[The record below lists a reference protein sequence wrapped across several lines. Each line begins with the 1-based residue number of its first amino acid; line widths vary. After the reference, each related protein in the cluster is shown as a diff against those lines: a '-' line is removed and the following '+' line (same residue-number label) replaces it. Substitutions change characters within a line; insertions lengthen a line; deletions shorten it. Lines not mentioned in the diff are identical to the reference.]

1 MGSLQT
7 VGILEDPAVTSSM
20 MRILSVVLLH
30 ILVVTLAVGDNG
42 CDTTAIEDNEIVSM
56 VTGTLQGFIP
66 RRVSRSFTHYYY
78 GDHID
83 WEEKLSYNIT
93 EHIDMERL
101 KRGAGRFHDEF
112 LGWVARGSIK
122 PIEPFRHYQLF
133 RAPENVNNLW
143 VSEVA
148 LASAMSV
155 FLGDQFNI
163 FLNGGIIKDD
173 GGEFYKYKEK
183 EELDALRALSKAYED
198 AYGYINDT
206 LKEKDNLKATALM
219 FLEAGIAEKTAGW
232 FYDQLAL
239 GPATLHKTFVTN
251 VPKEKFIEY
260 MSTMV
265 KEVVMLLKSE
275 KTEKI
280 VTNVIK
286 AVKSKLETIDIDKL
300 TGHTYLTFLRS
311 RSLVLDVDIE
321 KVFEDLNEVHKLIM
335 KGLWEIHTGQWPA
348 MVKFISNFFR
358 YTLNKEAFWFRLDK
372 LYHDLVD
379 QARSLYE
386 DRQKSLDS
394 KVTDDLLPFFRSFLD
409 FLVDIREGKRT
420 FIDDFTSEMEKT
432 DFNELFESY
441 FTSVTKVLSKH
452 FLSCYTALYGK
463 PDFDLFTEFAEENYI
478 AKTIKDLVFADWPKD
493 EIFPKSFDS
502 FVKKFENL
510 VWLLMSSSLGSCTNP
525 IV

>member
-1 MGSLQT
+1 MGLQ
-7 VGILEDPAVTSSM
+7 DPAVPRLM

-30 ILVVTLAVGDNG
+30 ILVVTLAVGDDG

-56 VTGTLQGFIP
+56 VTGTLQGFLP
-66 RRVSRSFTHYYY
+66 RRISRSFTHYYY
-78 GDHID
+78 GDHIEWD
-83 WEEKLSYNIT
+83 EIQSYNIT
-93 EHIDMERL
+93 EHIDIENL
-101 KRGAGRFHDEF
+101 KRHTGRFHDEF
-112 LGWVARGSIK
+112 LGWVERGSK
-122 PIEPFRHYQLF
+122 EPIEPFIFYPIF

-163 FLNGGIIKDD
+163 FLNGGIIKED

-183 EELDALRALSKAYED
+183 EELDALRALSKKYEE

-219 FLEAGIAEKTAGW
+219 FLEAGIVEKTVGC

-239 GPATLHKTFVTN
+239 SPGTLHKTFVTH
-251 VPKEKFIEY
+251 VPKEKFLEY

-348 MVKFISNFFR
+348 MVKFISNFYK
-358 YTLNKEAFWFRLDK
+358 YTIISDHFWFRVDK

-379 QARSLYE
+379 HTKNQYE
-386 DRQKSLDS
+386 ERQKSLNS
-394 KVTDDLLPFFRSFLD
+394 KMTGDILPFFRSFLE
-409 FLVDIREGKRT
+409 FMVNIREGKRT
-420 FIDDFTSEMEKT
+420 FIDAFISEMEKM
-432 DFNELFESY
+432 DFNEILERY
-441 FTSVTKVLSKH
+441 FTSLTSVLSKH

-463 PDFDLFTEFAEENYI
+463 PDFDLLAEFAEENYVVK
-478 AKTIKDLVFADWPKD
+478 AIKDLVFADWPKD

-502 FVKKFENL
+502 FVEKFENL
-510 VWLLMSSSLGSCTNP
+510 VLILMTSSLGSCTSA

>member
-1 MGSLQT
+1 VAINRGFKEWVKDGSK
-7 VGILEDPAVTSSM
+7 EP
-20 MRILSVVLLH
+20 
-30 ILVVTLAVGDNG
+30 
-42 CDTTAIEDNEIVSM
+42 
-56 VTGTLQGFIP
+56 
-66 RRVSRSFTHYYY
+66 
-78 GDHID
+78 
-83 WEEKLSYNIT
+83 
-93 EHIDMERL
+93 
-101 KRGAGRFHDEF
+101 
-112 LGWVARGSIK
+112 IK
-122 PIEPFRHYQLF
+122 PFSFRRRF
-133 RAPENVNNLW
+133 RVPENVNNLW
-143 VSEVA
+143 VSEVS
-148 LASAMSV
+148 LASAKSV
-155 FLGDQFNI
+155 FIGDQFNI
-163 FLNGGIIKDD
+163 FLNGGIIKEE
-173 GGEFYKYKEK
+173 GGEFHGYKDK
-183 EELDALRALSKAYED
+183 EELDVLRRLSKQYED
-198 AYGYINDT
+198 TYGYINDT
-206 LKEKDNLKATALM
+206 LKEKDNLKATAIM
-219 FLEAGIAEKTAGW
+219 VLESGKVEKTVGCY
-232 FYDQLAL
+232 YDQLAL
-239 GPATLHKTFVTN
+239 SKATLQKTFVAH
-251 VPKEKFIEY
+251 VPKDKFLKYTSKLVEEI
-260 MSTMV
+260 V
-265 KEVVMLLKSE
+265 KLLKSE

-280 VTNVIK
+280 VISVMK
-286 AVKSKLETIDIDKL
+286 AVQSKLRTIDTDKL
-300 TGHTYLTFLRS
+300 TANTYLTFIKA

-463 PDFDLFTEFAEENYI
+463 PDFDLLAEFAEENYVVK
-478 AKTIKDLVFADWPKD
+478 AIKDLVFADWPKD

-510 VWLLMSSSLGSCTNP
+510 VLILMTSSLGSCTSA

>member
-1 MGSLQT
+1 
-7 VGILEDPAVTSSM
+7 M
-20 MRILSVVLLH
+20 MRILSLVVLY
-30 ILVVTLAVGDNG
+30 ILVVTLAVGDDA
-42 CDTTAIEDNEIVSM
+42 CDTKAIEDNEVVSM
-56 VTGTLQGFIP
+56 ITGTLQDFIP

-83 WEEKLSYNIT
+83 WEEKLSYNLT

-101 KRGAGRFHDEF
+101 KQISGRLHDEF

-122 PIEPFRHYQLF
+122 PIEPFRHYQVF

-163 FLNGGIIKDD
+163 FLNGGIIKED

-183 EELDALRALSKAYED
+183 EELDALRALSKQYEE
-198 AYGYINDT
+198 AYGYVNDT
-206 LKEKDNLKATALM
+206 LKEKDNMKLTALM
-219 FLEAGIAEKTAGW
+219 ILESGLAEKTAGCV
-232 FYDQLAL
+232 YDQLAL
-239 GPATLHKTFVTN
+239 SPATLHKTFVTH
-251 VPKEKFIEY
+251 VPKEKFLEY

-265 KEVVMLLKSE
+265 KEVVKLLKSE

-280 VTNVIK
+280 ITNVVK

-300 TGHTYLTFLRS
+300 TAHTYLTFLRS

-321 KVFEDLNEVHKLIM
+321 KVFEDLDEVHKLIA
-335 KGLWEIHTGQWPA
+335 KGLWKIHTGQWPA
-348 MVKFISNFFR
+348 MVKFISNL
-358 YTLNKEAFWFRLDK
+358 YKHTIISEKFWLRLDK
-372 LYHDLVD
+372 LYHDLVV
-379 QARSLYE
+379 QARNQYE
-386 DRQKSLDS
+386 ERQKSLDS
-394 KVTDDLLPFFRSFLD
+394 KMTGDILPFFRSFLE
-409 FLVDIREGKRT
+409 FMINIREGKKT
-420 FIDDFTSEMEKT
+420 FIDDFISEIEKM
-432 DFNELFESY
+432 DLNEILERH
-441 FTSVTKVLSKH
+441 FTSLTKVLSKH

-463 PDFDLFTEFAEENYI
+463 PDFDLLAEFAEENYV

>member
-56 VTGTLQGFIP
+56 VTGTLQGFLP
-66 RRVSRSFTHYYY
+66 RRISRSFTHYYY
-78 GDHID
+78 GDHIEWD
-83 WEEKLSYNIT
+83 KIQSYNIT
-93 EHIDMERL
+93 EHIDIEDL
-101 KRGAGRFHDEF
+101 KGHTGRFHDEF
-112 LGWVARGSIK
+112 LGWVERGSK
-122 PIEPFRHYQLF
+122 EPIEPFRFYPIF

-163 FLNGGIIKDD
+163 FLNGGIIKED
-173 GGEFYKYKEK
+173 GGEFYKY
-183 EELDALRALSKAYED
+183 
-198 AYGYINDT
+198 
-206 LKEKDNLKATALM
+206 KEKDNLKATALM
-219 FLEAGIAEKTAGW
+219 FLEAGIAEKTVGC

-239 GPATLHKTFVTN
+239 SPATLHKTFVTH
-251 VPKEKFIEY
+251 VPKEKFMEY

-335 KGLWEIHTGQWPA
+335 KGLWEVHTGQWPA
-348 MVKFISNFFR
+348 MVKFISNFYK
-358 YTLNKEAFWFRLDK
+358 YTIISDHFWFRLDK

-379 QARSLYE
+379 HTKNQYE
-386 DRQKSLDS
+386 ERQKSLNS
-394 KVTDDLLPFFRSFLD
+394 KMTGDILPFFRSFLE
-409 FLVDIREGKRT
+409 FMVNIREGKRT
-420 FIDDFTSEMEKT
+420 FIDAFISEMEKM
-432 DFNELFESY
+432 DFNEILERH
-441 FTSVTKVLSKH
+441 FTSLTSALSKH

-463 PDFDLFTEFAEENYI
+463 PDFDLLTEFAEENYVVK
-478 AKTIKDLVFADWPKD
+478 AIKDLVFADWPKD

-502 FVKKFENL
+502 FVEKFENL
-510 VWLLMSSSLGSCTNP
+510 VLILMTSSLGSCTSA